1 VTAAS
6 DLEAFVRPRSIAVVG
21 ASERPDAWGN
31 WLFRKLLDEGF
42 PGRLYPINRQAQTI
56 LDQPAYAQVSAAP
69 GPVDLAII
77 AIPAP
82 YIFETI
88 RDCALKGVKACLIIT
103 AGFSEARQDGR
114 AQEQEMVAYARA
126 HGMRL
131 VGPNVS
137 GIINLHYSLLAH
149 PAEGAYLYKTPITF
163 ICQGAYAITD
173 LAAREVS
180 ARRGFGKFL
189 HTGNEADVSVADFL
203 EYCEHDAE
211 TEAICLYIEGLRDG
225 RRFLE
230 VARRIA
236 PHKPIVVFKSGVTAD
251 GSRAAA
257 SHTAALAGSATMYR
271 DLFRQAG
278 LVQAPTFEL
287 CLNITHALL
296 EMPRLRQPTIGIATM
311 GGSWGVMLT
320 DALSQR
326 GLRVPELP
334 AALQEEMR
342 RLGMPER
349 ASVRNP
355 VDFGAAM
362 GSLSADVRIQ
372 MVETMLAWEGIG
384 GVVVHGYGV
393 AGFVPEDTPAPARQ
407 RFAEEKALLH
417 SFHALQERYQK
428 PVVLATA
435 MTPLESQMVQELIAE
450 GRRFQHRLD
459 DTAAVLAALRDYA
472 TFHGG

>member
-6 DLEAFVRPRSIAVVG
+6 DLEAFICPRSIAVVG
-21 ASERPDAWGN
+21 ASERPDAWGH

-42 PGRLYPINRQAQTI
+42 PGRLYPINRQARTI
-56 LDQPAYAQVSAAP
+56 LGQPAYAQVSAVP

-77 AIPAP
+77 AIPAAQVL
-82 YIFETI
+82 ETI
-88 RDCALKGVKACLIIT
+88 HDCTVKGVKAGLIIT

-137 GIINLHYSLLAH
+137 GIINLHYNLLAH
-149 PAEGAYLYKTPITF
+149 PAERAYLYKTSITF

-189 HTGNEADVSVADFL
+189 HTGNEADVSVVDFL

-211 TEAICLYIEGLRDG
+211 TQAICLYIEGLRDG
-225 RRFLE
+225 RHFLD
-230 VARRIA
+230 VARRLA
-236 PHKPIVVFKSGVTAD
+236 PYKPIVVFKAGVTAD

-257 SHTAALAGSATMYR
+257 SHTAALTGSATMYR

-296 EMPRLRQPTIGIATM
+296 EIPRLRQPTIGIATM

-320 DALSQR
+320 DALGQR
-326 GLRVPELP
+326 GLCVPELP
-334 AALQEEMR
+334 TALQEEMR

-362 GSLSADVRIQ
+362 GSLSTAVRVQ

-384 GVVVHGYGV
+384 GMVVHGYGS
-393 AGFVPEDTPAPARQ
+393 AGFLPEDASASARQ

-417 SFHALQERYQK
+417 RFHALQERYQK

-472 TFHGG
+472 SMHEG

>member
-1 VTAAS
+1 
-6 DLEAFVRPRSIAVVG
+6 VVG
-21 ASERPDAWGN
+21 ASERPDVWGH
-31 WLFRKLLDEGF
+31 WLFHKLLTTGF
-42 PGRLYPINRQAQTI
+42 PGPVYPVNRRAQTV
-56 LDQPAYAQVSAAP
+56 LGQPAYATVSAIP
-69 GPVDLAII
+69 GAVDLAII
-77 AIPAP
+77 AIPAEQL
-82 YIFETI
+82 FETI
-88 RDCALKGVKACLIIT
+88 RDCCRKGVPAGLIIT

-114 AQEQEMVAYARA
+114 AQEQEIVAYARA

-137 GIINLHYSLLAH
+137 GIINLHANLLAH
-149 PAEGAYLYKTPITF
+149 PAEHPYLYKTPVTF

-189 HTGNEADVSVADFL
+189 HTGNEADISVVDFL
-203 EYCEHDAE
+203 EYCADDPE
-211 TEAICLYIEGLRDG
+211 TQAICLYIEGLRDG
-225 RRFLE
+225 RHFLD

-236 PHKPIVVFKSGVTAD
+236 PHKPIVVFKSGSTAD

-257 SHTAALAGSATMYR
+257 SHTGALTGSASMYR

-278 LVQAPTFEL
+278 LVQSPTFEL
-287 CLNITHALL
+287 CLIITHALL
-296 EMPRLRQPTIGIATM
+296 EMPRLLQPTMGIATM

-320 DALSQR
+320 DALGQC
-326 GLRVPELP
+326 GLHVPELP
-334 AALQEEMR
+334 PALQAEMR

-362 GSLSADVRIQ
+362 GTLSAEVRIQ
-372 MVETMLAWEGIG
+372 MVELMLACEGIG
-384 GVVVHGYGV
+384 GVVVHGYGPP
-393 AGFVPEDTPAPARQ
+393 GFLPADTPVSARQ
-407 RFAEEKALLH
+407 RFTEEKALLH

-435 MTPLESQMVQELIAE
+435 MTPLESQMVRELIDE
-450 GRRFQHRLD
+450 GLRFQHRLD
-459 DTAAVLAALRDYA
+459 DTAAVLAALRSYSRL
-472 TFHGG
+472 HEG

>member
-1 VTAAS
+1 
-6 DLEAFVRPRSIAVVG
+6 
-21 ASERPDAWGN
+21 
-31 WLFRKLLDEGF
+31 
-42 PGRLYPINRQAQTI
+42 
-56 LDQPAYAQVSAAP
+56 
-69 GPVDLAII
+69 
-77 AIPAP
+77 
-82 YIFETI
+82 
-88 RDCALKGVKACLIIT
+88 
-103 AGFSEARQDGR
+103 
-114 AQEQEMVAYARA
+114 
-126 HGMRL
+126 
-131 VGPNVS
+131 
-137 GIINLHYSLLAH
+137 LLAH
-149 PAEGAYLYKTPITF
+149 PAERAYLYKTPITF

-189 HTGNEADVSVADFL
+189 HTGNEADISVVDCL

-225 RRFLE
+225 RRFLD

-236 PHKPIVVFKSGVTAD
+236 PHKPMVVFKSGVTAD
-251 GSRAAA
+251 GSRAAV
-257 SHTAALAGSATMYR
+257 SHTAALTGSAAMYR

-278 LVQAPTFEL
+278 LVQAPSFEL

-296 EMPRLRQPTIGIATM
+296 EMPRLRQPTIGIATL

-320 DALSQR
+320 DALVQR

-334 AALQEEMR
+334 AALQEELR

-362 GSLSADVRIQ
+362 GSLSVDVRVQ
-372 MVETMLAWEGIG
+372 MVETLLGWEGLG
-384 GVVVHGYGV
+384 GVVVHGYGAV
-393 AGFVPEDTPAPARQ
+393 GFVPEDAPAFAWQ

-417 SFHALQERYQK
+417 SFNALQKRYQK

-435 MTPLESQMVQELIAE
+435 MTPLESQMVQGLIAE
-450 GRRFQHRLD
+450 GLRFQHRLD
-459 DTAAVLAALRDYA
+459 DTAAVLAALRDY
-472 TFHGG
+472 TIFHGG